1 MALLDMATDV
11 PLNALAPPPRT
22 EATVLDVAFPMPG
35 EWTDRQGRNRALG
48 AGLSFVPW
56 GVQTITVTKLECS
69 EDEAETVPHGFET
82 AVTQLP
88 FRLTNG
94 VTCTSLS
101 TTTGDE
107 LRDAAMTQ
115 LRQVESAAFA
125 QQLID
130 ATTTPAAGLASTAT
144 VIVSNAAVTVTRAFA
159 RIEDFLATRLF
170 NAVGFIHVSP
180 GVFALAVAADVVMLR
195 DGMWQTATGHLVIA
209 DAGYATAA
217 APTGQ
222 AQQQAE
228 SKWIYASGPVWYSK
242 SRTDD
247 VEGAN
252 TAGAAFNFA
261 HNDHE
266 AFTESY
272 GVLAFDPETV
282 GAVRV
287 DMTA

>member
-11 PLNALAPPPRT
+11 PLNALAPPLRT
-22 EATVLDVAFPMPG
+22 EATFLDVAYPMPG
-35 EWTDRQGRNRALG
+35 EWTDRGGVNRSLG
-48 AGLSFVPW
+48 AGLAFVPW
-56 GVQTITVTKLECS
+56 GVPVITVTKLECS

-82 AVTQLP
+82 AVVQLP

-101 TTTGDE
+101 TTTGAE
-107 LRDAAMTQ
+107 LRDAALTQ
-115 LRQVESAAFA
+115 LRQIESAAFA
-125 QQLID
+125 QQLVD
-130 ATTTPAAGLASTAT
+130 ATTTNSAGLASTAT
-144 VIVSNAAVTVTRAFA
+144 VVVGATAVAVSRAFA
-159 RIEDFLATRLF
+159 RLEDFLATRLF
-170 NAVGFIHVSP
+170 NSIGFIHVSP
-180 GVFALAVAADVVMLR
+180 GVFALAVAAEVVILR

-209 DAGYATAA
+209 DAGYADMA

-222 AQQQAE
+222 AQQQPE
-228 SKWIYASGPVWYSK
+228 SKWIYASGPVWFSK

-247 VEGAN
+247 IEGAN

-287 DMTA
+287 DMTV

>member
-11 PLNALAPPPRT
+11 PLNALAPPLRT
-22 EATVLDVAFPMPG
+22 EATFLDVAYPMPG
-35 EWTDRQGRNRALG
+35 EWTTRDGVNRSLG
-48 AGLSFVPW
+48 AGLAFIPW
-56 GVQTITVTKLECS
+56 GVPVITVTKLECS

-82 AVTQLP
+82 AVVQLP

-101 TTTGDE
+101 TTTGAE

-130 ATTTPAAGLASTAT
+130 ATTTNAAGLASTAT
-144 VIVSNAAVTVTRAFA
+144 VVVGAAAVAVARAFA
-159 RIEDFLATRLF
+159 RLEDFLATRLF
-170 NAVGFIHVSP
+170 NAIGFIHVSP
-180 GVFALAVAADVVMLR
+180 GIFALAVAAEVVILR

-209 DAGYATAA
+209 DAGYANMA

-222 AQQQAE
+222 AQPSAE
-228 SKWIYASGPVWYSK
+228 SKWIYASGPVWFSK
-242 SRTDD
+242 SRTGDI
-247 VEGAN
+247 EGAN
-252 TAGAAFNFA
+252 TAGAAFNFS

-272 GVLAFDPETV
+272 GVIAFDPETV

-287 DMTA
+287 DMTV